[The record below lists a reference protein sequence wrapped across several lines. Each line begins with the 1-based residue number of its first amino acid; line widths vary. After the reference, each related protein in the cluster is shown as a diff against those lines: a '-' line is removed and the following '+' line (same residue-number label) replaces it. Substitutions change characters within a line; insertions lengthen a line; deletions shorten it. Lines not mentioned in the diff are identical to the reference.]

1 MTLAQGGYTNQGQT
15 IGVLMLDTKFPRIPG
30 DVGNAFTFDFPV
42 RYQTVLGANPTRV
55 VKEADPTLLQPFIEG
70 AKALE
75 KAGCG
80 AITTSCGFLV
90 MFQKEMAAA
99 VNIPV
104 LSSSLLQV
112 PFVARMLGPEKRVG
126 ILTARAS
133 SLGHKHF
140 QGAGMENCSFAIQ
153 GMEEYPEFTNAFIE
167 GHTVLQI
174 EKAQEEMVDA
184 AQKLVKE
191 NPDLG
196 AIVLECTNMP
206 PFAFAIQ
213 QAVKLPVFD
222 IVTLIRFVATGL
234 LRGPFSVKSL

>member
-1 MTLAQGGYTNQGQT
+1 MTLAHGGFTNQGQT
-15 IGVLMLDTKFPRIPG
+15 IGILMLDTKFPRIPG

-42 RYQTVLGANPTRV
+42 RYQTVIGANPTRV
-55 VKEADPTLLQPFIEG
+55 VKEADPTLLQPFIDG
-70 AKALE
+70 ARALE
-75 KAGCG
+75 KAGCS
-80 AITTSCGFLV
+80 AITTSCGFLII
-90 MFQKEMAAA
+90 FQKEMSCA

-112 PFVARMLGPEKRVG
+112 PFISQLLGPERRVG

-133 SLGHKHF
+133 SLGDKHF
-140 QGAGMENCSFAIQ
+140 VGAGMENCNFAIQ

-167 GHTVLQI
+167 GHTTLDVQ
-174 EKAQEEMVDA
+174 KAEAEMIDA
-184 AQKLVKE
+184 AQKLIKQ

-206 PFAFAIQ
+206 PFAHAVQ

-222 IVTLIRFVATGL
+222 IVTLVRYVAMSL
-234 LRGPFSVKSL
+234 LRGTFSAKSL